1 MPATQVVVNRDGSRT
16 VVPDVGQ
23 LRYVRSPD
31 HQHWQQ
37 LRFDAR

>member
-1 MPATQVVVNRDGSRT
+1 VVVNRARSRT
-16 VVPDVGQ
+16 PVPDVGQ

-31 HQHWQQ
+31 HEHWQQ